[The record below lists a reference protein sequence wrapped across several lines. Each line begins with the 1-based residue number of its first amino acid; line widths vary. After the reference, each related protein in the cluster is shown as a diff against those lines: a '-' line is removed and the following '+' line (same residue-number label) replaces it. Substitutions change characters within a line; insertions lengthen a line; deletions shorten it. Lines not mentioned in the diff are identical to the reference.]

1 MQLHMTW
8 MISDKSTLRG
18 TLYIEILPGPYS
30 NICWGPNSVFFAE
43 EHFAFIE
50 PTVIRNWPSHD
61 HYSFSDIPAVAWFRI
76 QKDLE
81 ALSIIVE
88 GGGRLHELADYIYPQ
103 RKKMTVEAE
112 AILLNELRV
121 SIHAFIDWLATTL
134 TEYDTIAVL
143 GV

>member
-1 MQLHMTW
+1 

-30 NICWGPNSVFFAE
+30 NVCWGPNSVYFAE
-43 EHFAFIE
+43 EHFSFIE

-61 HYSFSDIPAVAWFRI
+61 HYSFSDIPANAWSHI

-81 ALSIIVE
+81 AMSTIV
-88 GGGRLHELADYIYPQ
+88 GSGGRLDKLADFIYPQ
-103 RKKMTVEAE
+103 RKKMTFETE
-112 AILLNELRV
+112 TMLLTELRV
-121 SIHAFIDWLATTL
+121 SINEFNNWLATTL

-143 GV
+143 GI